1 MSEEKKS
8 SKLPDLQ
15 ELTGMAS
22 KLFKDV
28 KSSLCQIYDDYKNK
42 RDAGSSCQSSTE
54 NKSEDKK

>member
-1 MSEEKKS
+1 MAEEKKS

-28 KSSLCQIYDDYKNK
+28 KNSLCQIYDDYRNK
-42 RDAGSSCQSSTE
+42 REAGSSCQSSTE
-54 NKSEDKK
+54 NKPEERK